1 MFDLNLQNTLRK
13 DRDKHISSED
23 LKVMIQAIFDQ
34 KEAVKSRV
42 KSTLETPNKSYVN
55 TLTFDA
61 LDFDKIFHID
71 SIKKLCINYRLRF
84 LDTHLF
90 KGEYPKEL
98 YSIIPNLENDHK
110 IQLKDFKIMAPS
122 KLFRLKAKEDPL
134 LFVPIGNGYYYLVH
148 KWGDDLKSYRKILVW
163 PFKNINTLI
172 FTSIILS
179 LLSTAIGSALF
190 NDFSDTQLLVIFI
203 FNIKTFVFVTFY
215 LLFMMRKNFNESIW
229 NSKYKN

>member
-23 LKVMIQAIFDQ
+23 LKDMIQAIFDQ
-34 KEAVKSRV
+34 KEAIKSRV
-42 KSTLETPNKSYVN
+42 KSTLETPNNSYVN

-61 LDFDKIFHID
+61 LDLDKIFHID

-122 KLFRLKAKEDPL
+122 KLFRLKTKEDPL

-179 LLSTAIGSALF
+179 LLSTAIGSAFF

>member
-23 LKVMIQAIFDQ
+23 LKYMIQTIFDQ
-34 KEAVKSRV
+34 KEAIKSRV
-42 KSTLETPNKSYVN
+42 KSTLETPNNSYVN

-61 LDFDKIFHID
+61 LDLDKIFHID

-122 KLFRLKAKEDPL
+122 KLFRLKSKEDPL
-134 LFVPIGNGYYYLVH
+134 LFAPIGNGYYYLVH

-179 LLSTAIGSALF
+179 LLSTALGSAFF

>member
-23 LKVMIQAIFDQ
+23 LKDMIQAIFDQ
-34 KEAVKSRV
+34 KKAIKSRV
-42 KSTLETPNKSYVN
+42 KFTLETPNNSYVN

-61 LDFDKIFHID
+61 LDLDKIFHID

-122 KLFRLKAKEDPL
+122 KLFRLKTKEDPL

-148 KWGDDLKSYRKILVW
+148 KWGEDLKSYRKILVW

-179 LLSTAIGSALF
+179 LLSTAIGSAFF

>member
-23 LKVMIQAIFDQ
+23 LKVMIQAIFDR

-42 KSTLETPNKSYVN
+42 KSILETPNKSYVN

-122 KLFRLKAKEDPL
+122 KLFRLKTKEDPL

>member
-55 TLTFDA
+55 TLTFDG

-122 KLFRLKAKEDPL
+122 KLFRLKTKEDPL

>member
-98 YSIIPNLENDHK
+98 YSIISNLENDHK
-110 IQLKDFKIMAPS
+110 TQLKDFKIMAPS
-122 KLFRLKAKEDPL
+122 KLFRLKTKEDPL

>member
-23 LKVMIQAIFDQ
+23 LKDMIQAIFDQ
-34 KEAVKSRV
+34 KEAIKSRV
-42 KSTLETPNKSYVN
+42 KSTLETPNNSYVN

-61 LDFDKIFHID
+61 LDLDKIFHID

-110 IQLKDFKIMAPS
+110 IQLKDFKIMAPY
-122 KLFRLKAKEDPL
+122 KLFRLKTKEDPL

-179 LLSTAIGSALF
+179 LLSTALGSAFF

>member
-23 LKVMIQAIFDQ
+23 LKDIIQAIFDQ

-42 KSTLETPNKSYVN
+42 KSILETPNKSYVN
-55 TLTFDA
+55 NLTFDA

-122 KLFRLKAKEDPL
+122 KLFRLKTKEDPL

>member
-13 DRDKHISSED
+13 DRDQHISSED
-23 LKVMIQAIFDQ
+23 LKDMIQAIFDQ
-34 KEAVKSRV
+34 KEATKSRV
-42 KSTLETPNKSYVN
+42 KSTLETPNNSYVN

-61 LDFDKIFHID
+61 LDLDKIFHID

-122 KLFRLKAKEDPL
+122 KLFRLKTKEDPL

-179 LLSTAIGSALF
+179 LLSTAIGSAFF

>member
-1 MFDLNLQNTLRK
+1 MFDLNLQNALRK

-23 LKVMIQAIFDQ
+23 LKDMIQAIFDQ
-34 KEAVKSRV
+34 KEAIKSRV
-42 KSTLETPNKSYVN
+42 KSALETPNNSYVN

-122 KLFRLKAKEDPL
+122 KLFRLKTKEDPL

-179 LLSTAIGSALF
+179 LLSTAIGSAFF

>member
-23 LKVMIQAIFDQ
+23 LKYMIQAIFDQ
-34 KEAVKSRV
+34 KEAIKSRV
-42 KSTLETPNKSYVN
+42 KSTLETPNNSYVN

-122 KLFRLKAKEDPL
+122 KLFRLKTKEDPL

-172 FTSIILS
+172 LTSIILS
-179 LLSTAIGSALF
+179 LLSTAIGSAFF

>member
-23 LKVMIQAIFDQ
+23 LKDIIQAIFDQ

-71 SIKKLCINYRLRF
+71 SIKKLCVNYRLRF

-98 YSIIPNLENDHK
+98 YRIIPNLENDHK

-122 KLFRLKAKEDPL
+122 KLFRLKTKEDPL

-148 KWGDDLKSYRKILVW
+148 KWGDDLKSYRKIL
-163 PFKNINTLI
+163 
-172 FTSIILS
+172 
-179 LLSTAIGSALF
+179 
-190 NDFSDTQLLVIFI
+190 D
-203 FNIKTFVFVTFY
+203 
-215 LLFMMRKNFNESIW
+215 
-229 NSKYKN
+229 

>member
-23 LKVMIQAIFDQ
+23 LKDMIQAIFEQ
-34 KEAVKSRV
+34 KEAIKSRV

-122 KLFRLKAKEDPL
+122 KLFRLETKEDPL

-179 LLSTAIGSALF
+179 LLSTAIGSAFF

>member
-42 KSTLETPNKSYVN
+42 KSILETPNKSYVN

-122 KLFRLKAKEDPL
+122 KLFRLKTKEDPL

>member
-23 LKVMIQAIFDQ
+23 LKDMIQAIFDQ
-34 KEAVKSRV
+34 KEAIKSRV
-42 KSTLETPNKSYVN
+42 KSTLETPNNSYVN

-61 LDFDKIFHID
+61 LDLDKIFHID

-122 KLFRLKAKEDPL
+122 KLFRLKTKEDPL

-148 KWGDDLKSYRKILVW
+148 KWGEDLKSYRKILVW

-179 LLSTAIGSALF
+179 LLSTAIGSAFF

>member
-34 KEAVKSRV
+34 KEAVMSRV

-90 KGEYPKEL
+90 KGEYPREL

-122 KLFRLKAKEDPL
+122 KLFRLKTKEDPL

-179 LLSTAIGSALF
+179 LLSTAIGSAFF

>member
-23 LKVMIQAIFDQ
+23 LKDMIQAIFDQ
-34 KEAVKSRV
+34 KEAAKSRV
-42 KSTLETPNKSYVN
+42 ISTLETPNNSYVN

-122 KLFRLKAKEDPL
+122 KLFRLKTKEDPL

-179 LLSTAIGSALF
+179 LLSTAIGSAFF

>member
-34 KEAVKSRV
+34 KEAVKSRI

-122 KLFRLKAKEDPL
+122 KLFRLKTKEDPL

>member
-23 LKVMIQAIFDQ
+23 LKDMIQAIFDQ
-34 KEAVKSRV
+34 KEAIKSRV
-42 KSTLETPNKSYVN
+42 KSTLETPNNSYVN

-71 SIKKLCINYRLRF
+71 SIKKLCVNYRLRF

-122 KLFRLKAKEDPL
+122 KLFRLKTKEDPL

-179 LLSTAIGSALF
+179 LLSTAIGSAFF

>member
-1 MFDLNLQNTLRK
+1 MFDLNLQNNLRK

-23 LKVMIQAIFDQ
+23 LKDMIQAIFDQ
-34 KEAVKSRV
+34 KKAIKSRV
-42 KSTLETPNKSYVN
+42 KSTLETPNNSYVN
-55 TLTFDA
+55 TLTFDT
-61 LDFDKIFHID
+61 LDLDKIFHID

-122 KLFRLKAKEDPL
+122 KLFRLKTKEDPL

-179 LLSTAIGSALF
+179 LLSTAIGSAFF

>member
-13 DRDKHISSED
+13 DRDQHISSED
-23 LKVMIQAIFDQ
+23 LKDMIQAIFDQ
-34 KEAVKSRV
+34 KEAIKSRV
-42 KSTLETPNKSYVN
+42 KSTLETPNNSYVN

-61 LDFDKIFHID
+61 LDIDKIFHID

-122 KLFRLKAKEDPL
+122 KLFRLKTKEDPL

-179 LLSTAIGSALF
+179 LLSTALGSAFF

>member
-1 MFDLNLQNTLRK
+1 MFDLNLQNALRK

-122 KLFRLKAKEDPL
+122 KLFRLKTKEDPL

-148 KWGDDLKSYRKILVW
+148 KWGDDLKSYRRILVW

>member
-23 LKVMIQAIFDQ
+23 LKDMIQAVFDQ
-34 KEAVKSRV
+34 KEAIKSRV
-42 KSTLETPNKSYVN
+42 KSTLETPNNSYVN

-61 LDFDKIFHID
+61 LDLDKIFHID

-90 KGEYPKEL
+90 KGEYPNEL

-110 IQLKDFKIMAPS
+110 TQLKDFKIMAPS
-122 KLFRLKAKEDPL
+122 KLFRLKTKEDPL

-179 LLSTAIGSALF
+179 LLSTAIGSTFF

>member
-23 LKVMIQAIFDQ
+23 LKDMIQAIFDQ
-34 KEAVKSRV
+34 KEAIKSRV
-42 KSTLETPNKSYVN
+42 KSALETPNNSYVN

-122 KLFRLKAKEDPL
+122 KLFRLKTKEDPL

-179 LLSTAIGSALF
+179 LLSTAIGSAFF

>member
-23 LKVMIQAIFDQ
+23 LKYMIQAIFDQ
-34 KEAVKSRV
+34 KEAIKSRV
-42 KSTLETPNKSYVN
+42 KSTLETPNNSYVN

-122 KLFRLKAKEDPL
+122 KLFRLKTKEDPL

-179 LLSTAIGSALF
+179 LLSTAIGSAFF

>member
-23 LKVMIQAIFDQ
+23 LKDMIQAIFDQ
-34 KEAVKSRV
+34 KEAIKSRV
-42 KSTLETPNKSYVN
+42 KSTLETPNNSYVN

-61 LDFDKIFHID
+61 LDLDKIFHID

-98 YSIIPNLENDHK
+98 YNIIPNLENDHK

-122 KLFRLKAKEDPL
+122 KLFRLKTKEDPL

-179 LLSTAIGSALF
+179 LLSTAVGSAFF

>member
-23 LKVMIQAIFDQ
+23 LKDMIQAIFDQ
-34 KEAVKSRV
+34 KEAIKSRV
-42 KSTLETPNKSYVN
+42 KSTLKTPNNSYVN

-61 LDFDKIFHID
+61 LDLDKIFHID

-122 KLFRLKAKEDPL
+122 KLFRLKTKEDPL

-148 KWGDDLKSYRKILVW
+148 KWGEDLKSYRKILVW

-179 LLSTAIGSALF
+179 LLSTAIGSAFF

>member
-34 KEAVKSRV
+34 KEAVKSRI

-90 KGEYPKEL
+90 KGEYPREL

-122 KLFRLKAKEDPL
+122 KLFRLKTKEDPL

>member
-34 KEAVKSRV
+34 KEAVKSRI

-122 KLFRLKAKEDPL
+122 KLFRLKTKEDPL

-190 NDFSDTQLLVIFI
+190 NDFSDTQLLLIFI

>member
-23 LKVMIQAIFDQ
+23 LKDMIQAIFDQ
-34 KEAVKSRV
+34 KEAIKARV
-42 KSTLETPNKSYVN
+42 KSTLETPNNSYVN
-55 TLTFDA
+55 NLTFDA
-61 LDFDKIFHID
+61 LDLDKIFHID

-98 YSIIPNLENDHK
+98 YSIIPNLEKDHK

-122 KLFRLKAKEDPL
+122 KLFRLKTKEDPL

-179 LLSTAIGSALF
+179 LLSTAIGSAFF

>member
-42 KSTLETPNKSYVN
+42 KSALETPNKSYVN

-122 KLFRLKAKEDPL
+122 KLFRLKTKEDPL

>member
-13 DRDKHISSED
+13 DRDQHISSED
-23 LKVMIQAIFDQ
+23 LKDMIQAIFDQ
-34 KEAVKSRV
+34 KEAIKSRV
-42 KSTLETPNKSYVN
+42 KSTLETPNNSYVN

-61 LDFDKIFHID
+61 LDIDKIFHID

-122 KLFRLKAKEDPL
+122 KLFRLKTKEDPL

-179 LLSTAIGSALF
+179 LLSTAIGSAFF

>member
-23 LKVMIQAIFDQ
+23 LKYMIQTIFDQ
-34 KEAVKSRV
+34 KEAIKSRV
-42 KSTLETPNKSYVN
+42 KSTFETPNNSYVN

-61 LDFDKIFHID
+61 LDLDKIFHID

-122 KLFRLKAKEDPL
+122 KLFRLKTKEDPL

-179 LLSTAIGSALF
+179 LLSTAIGSAFF

>member
-13 DRDKHISSED
+13 DRDQHISSED
-23 LKVMIQAIFDQ
+23 LKDMIQAIFDQ
-34 KEAVKSRV
+34 KEAIKSRV
-42 KSTLETPNKSYVN
+42 KSTLETPNNSYVN

-61 LDFDKIFHID
+61 LDLDKIFHID

-122 KLFRLKAKEDPL
+122 KLFRLKSKEDPL
-134 LFVPIGNGYYYLVH
+134 LFAPIGNGYYYLVH

-179 LLSTAIGSALF
+179 LLSTALGSAFF